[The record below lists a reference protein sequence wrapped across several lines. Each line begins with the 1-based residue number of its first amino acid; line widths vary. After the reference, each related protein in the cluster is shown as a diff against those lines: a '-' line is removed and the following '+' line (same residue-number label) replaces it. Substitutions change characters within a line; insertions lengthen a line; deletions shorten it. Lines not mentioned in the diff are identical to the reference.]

1 MKYSIRVMDEHDWE
15 AVKRIY
21 LQGIN
26 TNKATFQTEA
36 PSWQQWDEG
45 HLQVCRFV
53 ILADND
59 IVGWS
64 ALGAVSAR
72 DCYRGVVE
80 VSIYI
85 AEEAR
90 GQGLGE
96 KLLMYTIIA
105 SEQAGFWSLY
115 SAVLAENIGS
125 IALHKKCGF
134 RQIGVREKLAKM
146 ESTGKW
152 HDVVLFERRSKSIGI
167 N

>member
-1 MKYSIRVMDEHDWE
+1 MKYSIQVMNGHDWE
-15 AVKRIY
+15 VVKNIY

-26 TNKATFQTEA
+26 TNKATFQPNL
-36 PSWQQWDEG
+36 PSWKQWDEG
-45 HLQVCRFV
+45 HLQECRFV
-53 ILADND
+53 IRADDN

-64 ALGAVSAR
+64 ALGAVSGR
-72 DCYRGVVE
+72 ECYRGVVE

-90 GQGLGE
+90 GLGLGE
-96 KLLMYTIIA
+96 ILLNHTIKA